1 MMQQLV
7 NIPANELK
15 IDRAF
20 VKNMHANSSDRVM
33 VEKTIEIGH
42 ELGMSVTAEGVET
55 ETQPSFLRGKGRD
68 RAQGFLFSRPLAPAA
83 MTKWLSDHHA
93 RSAHGLRREAPEIE
107 RVPAARSRPLG
118 YTGFCEVRNP
128 SSSAGA

>member
-68 RAQGFLFSRPLAPAA
+68 RAQGFLFSRPLAPRRHDQVAQRSPCA
-83 MTKWLSDHHA
+83 QRA
-93 RSAHGLRREAPEIE
+93 RPK
-107 RVPAARSRPLG
+107 ARGP
-118 YTGFCEVRNP
+118 
-128 SSSAGA
+128 